1 MNKLC
6 SLILLV
12 PLFAL
17 GCSDGDDENRVIP
30 VSPDP
35 DTLSVGVYVS
45 ENQWIY
51 EQMNHH
57 YLWREDMPDSLSCD
71 YLLDPVSFFKSL
83 LSPKDRFSY
92 CDHNEYYQPDTRSVI
107 DIFNPGSILCDSTY
121 YIGLHRIGYLCYR
134 SFESIDVL
142 EPVMKHFF
150 DNRITDLI
158 LDLRYNGG
166 GLISACQYLCSSIVP
181 EEAYGKLM
189 QYLRYNAIVT
199 RERQMAGQN
208 SEYSYK
214 FKRPSDGKP
223 TIGNQLYGLRLKR
236 LFVLV
241 SNRSASA
248 SESTIICLK
257 PYMEVVTIG
266 ERTVG
271 KGVGMETFANKKY
284 KYKLVPITFQ
294 YYNSVGESVPIAG
307 IEPDIPVDVEPN
319 TNYENIGDV
328 EEPLLKIALEQI
340 TNDQTIIR
348 IQ

>member
-1 MNKLC
+1 MNRLYGLIIIL
-6 SLILLV
+6 SILLQS
-12 PLFAL
+12 
-17 GCSDGDDENRVIP
+17 CSDRGDANDIIP
-30 VSPDP
+30 VEQDS
-35 DTLSVGVYVS
+35 DTKSVGAYIS

-92 CDHNEYYQPDTRSVI
+92 CDHNEYYQPDTRTEI
-107 DIFNPGSILCDSTY
+107 DIFNPESVLCDSIY
-121 YIGLHRIGYLCYR
+121 YIGHHRIGYLCYR
-134 SFESIDVL
+134 SFESRDVL
-142 EPVMKHFF
+142 EPIIKHFF
-150 DNRITDLI
+150 NDHITDLI

-166 GLISACQYLCSSIVP
+166 GLISTCQYLCSSIVP

-189 QYLRYNAIVT
+189 QYLRYNDIVT
-199 RERQMAGQN
+199 RERQMAGED
-208 SEYSYK
+208 SEYSFK

-248 SESTIICLK
+248 SESTIICLR

-271 KGVGMETFANKKY
+271 KGVGMETFSNKKC

-294 YYNSVGESVPIAG
+294 YYNSIGESVPLDG
-307 IEPDIPVDVEPN
+307 IEPDIPVEVEPN
-319 TNYENIGDV
+319 TNYENIGNV
-328 EEPLLKIALEQI
+328 EEPLLKIALKQI
-340 TNDQTIIR
+340 QMTNQNY
-348 IQ
+348 